1 MELPQSLA
9 RGKTVIGIDIGH
21 SSVNAAQAAF
31 YQGKPT
37 IIKTMVENIVA
48 VDDPEREKASTEAL
62 KKVLA
67 DFNTRHA
74 DIVCTVSNQK
84 TIVDYVTMPR
94 MPEGELSLAI
104 QLEVNNSQHFS
115 IEDPVFDFQVDGHV
129 SEKNVD
135 KTSVIVAAVAKSSID
150 GLLAH
155 FKPLERDRFG
165 FLKKILQ
172 VPDFMGLNLVK
183 IIPVSIAL
191 ENVIK
196 KSKLQ
201 RQETIII
208 LEMGS
213 RSAELDIYRNG
224 HLEFSRKINI
234 TGSDF
239 TQCLTSALSTDK
251 GKVELT
257 MQEAEFVKKEFGIP
271 SASEEYLID
280 GKITANQAISLLR
293 PKLEQLI
300 KEITR
305 FFDFYYDKNQGGK
318 IDRLILSGSGT
329 MLKRLPE
336 FLNAELGLPV
346 GIGNFL
352 QDVEF
357 LPEEMLNNLQ
367 RKQKL
372 TLAVGAALS
381 DGQGIN
387 LLPRHLR
394 DSRKKFVNRTLLL
407 VAAVMSALVSVFFFV
422 ALLVQLNAIRQKTEY
437 QSLMPAIKGIKDG
450 LLIQK
455 TAHHRPD
462 MGDLLKTLS
471 YLPAQV
477 YLSDLNFDNGDLS
490 LSGFVLADQREA
502 KKILKP
508 LLVELKK
515 TFLNNV
521 KISKIQQDTE
531 HHDRSTFI
539 IEAK

>member
-1 MELPQSLA
+1 MELPQFLA
-9 RGKTVIGIDIGH
+9 RGKTFIGIDIGY
-21 SSVNAAQAAF
+21 SSVNAAEAVF

-37 IIKTMVENIVA
+37 IIKTMVEPIGA
-48 VDDPEREKASTEAL
+48 VDDAEREKAASEAL

-94 MPEGELSLAI
+94 MPDVELAQAVQI
-104 QLEVNNSQHFS
+104 EVNNSQRFS

-129 SEKNVD
+129 VENNVE

-150 GLLAH
+150 SLLAH
-155 FKPLERDRFG
+155 FPM
-165 FLKKILQ
+165 
-172 VPDFMGLNLVK
+172 PNFMGPNLVK

-196 KSKLQ
+196 KSKLK
-201 RQETIII
+201 RQETIVV

-234 TGSDF
+234 TGFDF
-239 TQCLTSALSTDK
+239 TECLTSALSTDR

-257 MQEAEFVKKEFGIP
+257 MQEAERVKKEFGIP

-280 GKITANQAISLLR
+280 GKITANQVISLLR

-305 FFDFYYDKNQGGK
+305 FFDFYYDKNHGGK
-318 IDRLILSGSGT
+318 IDRLVLSGSGT

-352 QDVEF
+352 EDVEF
-357 LPEEMLNNLQ
+357 LPEGILDDLQ

-381 DGQGIN
+381 DGGGIN
-387 LLPRHLR
+387 LLPQQLR
-394 DSRKKFVNRTLLL
+394 DLRKKFVRKALLL
-407 VAAVMSALVSVFFFV
+407 VGAVGSVLVSVFFYV
-422 ALLVQLNAIRQKTEY
+422 SLLAQLNAIRPKNEY
-437 QSLMPAIKGIKDG
+437 QSLMPAVKAIENN
-450 LLIQK
+450 LSIQK
-455 TAHHRPD
+455 TAHHRLD
-462 MGDLLKTLS
+462 MGGVLKILS
-471 YLPAQV
+471 HLPAQV
-477 YLSDLNFDNGDLS
+477 YVADFNFDNGGLS
-490 LSGFVLADQREA
+490 LSGFILANQRDA

-508 LLVELKK
+508 CVTELKK
-515 TFLNNV
+515 IFLGSV
-521 KISKIQQDTE
+521 KIAKIQEDAE
-531 HHDRSTFI
+531 HHDRSVFI